1 MLVSTRS
8 RLVSSHC
15 RFAYQFHEGI
25 LVVVPLGF
33 LLARLLRAARC
44 HAHPRVVIHTGHT
57 AVSER
62 SCAPIEIKGMVCAVV
77 NRIASRAMFSR
88 QRQQTPTRALA
99 GETCLRQPELLTISL
114 DFSRLHMSVSIHSFF
129 SSSHL
134 FVSDAIDSTGYGKP
148 STATPQLCGPNIQ

>member
-57 AVSER
+57 AVSKR

-77 NRIASRAMFSR
+77 NLEIASRAMFSR

-114 DFSRLHMSVSIHSFF
+114 HPSRLHMSVSIQSFF
-129 SSSHL
+129 HHHTFSCQ
-134 FVSDAIDSTGYGKP
+134 TR
-148 STATPQLCGPNIQ
+148 